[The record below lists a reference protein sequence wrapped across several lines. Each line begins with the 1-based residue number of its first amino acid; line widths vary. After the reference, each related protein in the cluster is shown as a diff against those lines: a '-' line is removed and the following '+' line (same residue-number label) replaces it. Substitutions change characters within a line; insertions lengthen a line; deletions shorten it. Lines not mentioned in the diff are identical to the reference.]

1 MLPVQRQ
8 VKKMVPVQRQVKTM
22 VAVPRQVTTMEPVQR
37 AVHGQKEVIE
47 NVTINTPKEEIYTK
61 MVPQICTR
69 LVR

>member
-1 MLPVQRQ
+1 MVSVPREIKTL
-8 VKKMVPVQRQVKTM
+8 VPVQRQIKKQVP
-22 VAVPRQVTTMEPVQR
+22 VPRKVTTMEPVQR